1 MENEVTRRAR
11 CNFHKLI
18 AYGFEKQVGQYIYHT
33 IMMDVFNVE
42 IHVDEE
48 GNLSGNYMIW
58 KVEKNM
64 SIIGSNNNGR
74 ICVKN
79 ERSIF

>member
-48 GNLSGNYMIW
+48 GN
-58 KVEKNM
+58 
-64 SIIGSNNNGR
+64 
-74 ICVKN
+74 
-79 ERSIF
+79 